1 MPKGGARARSGPAP
15 DPNALPR
22 VRDKGEWKVLPKEGR
37 TGTPPQ
43 WPLPPDVRAQAQLEH
58 TERRAAE
65 VRDQW
70 ANAEDSRKAAS
81 VAKKLDRLEGALA
94 EMRAVMAQREQMEL
108 ALWAELWAMPQ
119 ALVWERQSQ
128 QWEVAL
134 YARRMIEAQ
143 ERDSAVNLSTLVRQM
158 ADSLGLTT
166 PGLRS
171 NRWTIEADPSAI
183 SETSPAEPARS
194 KARDRLKVVS
204 GGGD

>member
-15 DPNALPR
+15 DPNALNR
-22 VRDKGEWKVLPKEGR
+22 ERDKGEWKVLPREGR
-37 TGTPPQ
+37 PGPPPD

-58 TERRAAE
+58 TERQAVE

-70 ANAEDSRKAAS
+70 ANADSRKAAS
-81 VAKKLDRLEGALA
+81 LAKKLERLEGALA
-94 EMRAVMAQREQMEL
+94 AMRAVMAQRDEMEL

-119 ALVWERQSQ
+119 ALVWQRQSQ

-134 YARRMIEAQ
+134 YCRRMIEAQ

-171 NRWTIEADPSAI
+171 NRWTIEADPAST
-183 SETSPAEPARS
+183 SEASQPAPARS
-194 KARDRLKVVS
+194 KARDRLKVVP